1 MATVTRNRP
10 KAVSVS
16 KTAIDQ
22 VGSLLQ
28 DLSAKPKE
36 GMSLR
41 EAIDQLREP
50 IQSAMAK
57 GYNYEDII
65 AVLAE
70 SGIPTTAATVKRYV
84 SLSDPRKRKSPT
96 KRTRRTDAGETSA
109 TSRKAKAVE
118 VEPEEEAPVAT
129 RGRRKA
135 AEVAVEAPPATR
147 GRRKATAEPA
157 PKPATRGRK
166 KMV

>member
-41 EAIDQLREP
+41 EAIDHLREP

-84 SLSDPRKRKSPT
+84 SLSDPRKRKSPA
-96 KRTRRTDAGETSA
+96 KRTRRTDAGESV
-109 TSRKAKAVE
+109 TSRKTKAVE
-118 VEPEEEAPVAT
+118 PEPEEAPVVT

-135 AEVAVEAPPATR
+135 AEAAVEEPATR
-147 GRRKATAEPA
+147 GRRKAVAEPA
-157 PKPATRGRK
+157 AKPATRGRK

>member
-1 MATVTRNRP
+1 MATATRNRP

-84 SLSDPRKRKSPT
+84 SLSDPRKRKAPA
-96 KRTRRTDAGETSA
+96 KRGRRADAA
-109 TSRKAKAVE
+109 
-118 VEPEEEAPVAT
+118 EAPTTTRKPKAEAEPAAPAT

-135 AEVAVEAPPATR
+135 VEVVEPEPVTR

-157 PKPATRGRK
+157 PKATRGRK
-166 KMV
+166 KTV

>member
-1 MATVTRNRP
+1 
-10 KAVSVS
+10 
-16 KTAIDQ
+16 
-22 VGSLLQ
+22 
-28 DLSAKPKE
+28 
-36 GMSLR
+36 MSLR

-84 SLSDPRKRKSPT
+84 SLSDPRKRKAPA
-96 KRTRRTDAGETSA
+96 KRAST
-109 TSRKAKAVE
+109 RKAKTVDA
-118 VEPEEEAPVAT
+118 EPEAPAPT

-135 AEVAVEAPPATR
+135 AAAEPEPEPIVTR
-147 GRRKATAEPA
+147 GRKKSTAEPA
-157 PKPATRGRK
+157 PKATRGRK
-166 KMV
+166 KSV